1 MALAARAAQLFKGVV
16 WFSVLGVVVERALK
30 ARVSSGVWWHALL
43 VEIFSFRASEMPFP
57 IFAWGNGHKSEHE
70 KTIPL

>member
-1 MALAARAAQLFKGVV
+1 M
-16 WFSVLGVVVERALK
+16 ERALK